1 MNRQPNRNSPPDPR
15 DYDMYAAFRTKERGE
30 AARPQQQRGRYF
42 DAYAQRAK
50 QEQEAQRAARRA
62 NRAQNTAYPGGSVY
76 GNLSTGPQ
84 RRDSQPQNANRNAQ
98 VRRVQNEA
106 QTQRT
111 RYEAPRTASARQPRA
126 QEPPQYGAR
135 IQNTGGDA
143 YRYGYH
149 SSYRTSDGRI
159 IDGFDDA
166 GRPIYREEGAGGG
179 STAII
184 RRTAF
189 TPDTVRRLHPVRRIR
204 VETLADT
211 DAKPFPFAI
220 VFTVILCTALVM
232 AVLYSFM
239 QLNEYT
245 NTLSVLSYRL
255 STLRA
260 ETNTLQAEVVRRED
274 LLSIEQTASD
284 VLGMVKV
291 DVLTK
296 KYVSIENEDKTE
308 VVAHLEEEARKRVT
322 VEIDLDTGKPLDPTE
337 GNNTYIPPAQTQPAG
352 TETAA
357 PPEDT
362 AAADTDIPAQTAG
375 DHT

>member
-1 MNRQPNRNSPPDPR
+1 MNQNRNTPPDPR

-30 AARPQQQRGRYF
+30 SARPRQQRGRYF
-42 DAYAQRAK
+42 DAYAQRAQ

-62 NRAQNTAYPGGSVY
+62 RSTQNTAYPGGSVY

-84 RRDSQPQNANRNAQ
+84 RQNNLTPRQNNLTQHHDSRPQNANRNAQ
-98 VRRVQNEA
+98 VRRVQSEA

-111 RYEAPRTASARQPRA
+111 RYEAPRKPQT
-126 QEPPQYGAR
+126 PQYGAR
-135 IQNTGGDA
+135 IQNTGSDA

-166 GRPIYREEGAGGG
+166 GRPIYREETASSGG
-179 STAII
+179 TAVI

-211 DAKPFPFAI
+211 DAKPFPFAT
-220 VFTVILCTALVM
+220 VFTVILCTTLVM

-255 STLRA
+255 STLRRTTSA
-260 ETNTLQAEVVRRED
+260 CSVLVSARRPF
-274 LLSIEQTASD
+274 
-284 VLGMVKV
+284 V
-291 DVLTK
+291 
-296 KYVSIENEDKTE
+296 
-308 VVAHLEEEARKRVT
+308 HR
-322 VEIDLDTGKPLDPTE
+322 
-337 GNNTYIPPAQTQPAG
+337 
-352 TETAA
+352 
-357 PPEDT
+357 
-362 AAADTDIPAQTAG
+362 TDGIRRTRHGQ
-375 DHT
+375 D